1 MGGAVLPPR
10 GDFATLTDED
20 VAFFREVLEGSR
32 ATTGDD
38 VVRSRDVHFYDETPP
53 DVPSSSSSAS
63 SSSSSKVRLDAGS
76 LATANEDWMKKYRGR
91 SEVLLLPSTTAEV
104 SAVLARCHARGLAV
118 VPQGGNTGLVGGGV
132 PVHDEVVVNLRNM
145 REVVSVDR
153 SAGVVVAEAGVVLED
168 LETAANARGLT
179 IPLDLGAKGK
189 CQIGG
194 NVSTN
199 AGGLRLVRYGSL
211 RGTVLGLE
219 VVLADGRVL
228 DLCRAL
234 RKDNTGYDLKQL
246 FIGAE
251 GTLGVITKV
260 ALAAPPRPTAT
271 NVVFAGAPS
280 FAAAVAA
287 MRLAKRSL
295 GGALS
300 AFEFLDRASLE
311 LVLRELKGTK
321 EPLLGGRKKWPFYVV
336 VEAAE
341 TASTA
346 DETTFADEPFADET
360 KTKETKTKDAF
371 VSSPDVVVVDDNR
384 APPPSSARRAAAFRR
399 AGRRLSAFAAAAKRR
414 GLITAFAVGAN
425 ETHAS
430 RLWNLRER
438 VSLALKHAGATYKY
452 DLSLPTESMYDLV
465 DALRA
470 RVAAK
475 QNAENASERRRDD
488 DDDEKA
494 ARFFDFSTVSVLGY
508 GHLGDGNLHLNVSSP
523 TGYHPALLAIVE
535 PFVYEWTA
543 AAKGSV
549 SAEHGV
555 GFMKPE
561 QLAYS
566 KPGEAIEI
574 MRGVKAMLDP
584 KGILNPYKVL
594 PNKVP
599 PQIMQAKL

>member
-1 MGGAVLPPR
+1 MGGMDLPPR

-32 ATTGDD
+32 AGDD
-38 VVRSRDVHFYDETPP
+38 KTSF
-53 DVPSSSSSAS
+53 
-63 SSSSSKVRLDAGS
+63 SSSSSKVRVDAGS

-91 SEVLLLPSTTAEV
+91 SKVLLLPSTTGEV
-104 SAVLARCHARGLAV
+104 SRVLARCNARGLAV

-145 REVVSVDR
+145 RSVVSVDR
-153 SAGVVVAEAGVVLED
+153 SAGVVVTEAGVVLED
-168 LETAANARGLT
+168 LESAANARGLT
-179 IPLDLGAKGK
+179 VPLDLGAKGK

-228 DLCRAL
+228 DLLRTL

-251 GTLGVITKV
+251 GTLGVITKI
-260 ALAAPPRPTAT
+260 ALVAPPRPIAT
-271 NVVFAGAPS
+271 NVAFAGAPS
-280 FAAAVAA
+280 FRAAVAA
-287 MRLAKRSL
+287 MRLAKQSL

-311 LVLRELKGTK
+311 LVLRQLTGTK
-321 EPLLGGRKKWPFYVV
+321 DPLPHAKSPFYVV
-336 VEAAE
+336 VEVAE
-341 TASTA
+341 TETGGGHAPDPETI
-346 DETTFADEPFADET
+346 ENTTFKNEPEPGDLFT
-360 KTKETKTKDAF
+360 KKKKKKQT
-371 VSSPDVVVVDDNR
+371 R
-384 APPPSSARRAAAFRR
+384 AALAKARRRLAAF
-399 AGRRLSAFAAAAKRR
+399 ATDAKRR
-414 GLITAFAVGAN
+414 GLVTAFVVGAN
-425 ETHAS
+425 AKHAS
-430 RLWNLRER
+430 ALWNLRER
-438 VSLALKHAGATYKY
+438 VSLALKRAGATYKY
-452 DLSLPTESMYDLV
+452 DLSLPTETMYDAV
-465 DALRA
+465 EALRA
-470 RVAAK
+470 RVRAK
-475 QNAENASERRRDD
+475 RKEGS
-488 DDDEKA
+488 DEC
-494 ARFFDFSTVSVLGY
+494 FDYGSVSVMGY

-523 TGYHPALLAIVE
+523 GGYHAGLLSLVE

-555 GFMKPE
+555 GAMKRD
-561 QLAYS
+561 QLSYS
-566 KPGEAIEI
+566 KPSEAIEI

-594 PNKVP
+594 PARKTTP
-599 PQIMQAKL
+599 DHPRARL

>member
-1 MGGAVLPPR
+1 MTPKSTSVSPPWCRGTSSSAVRVARRARVTMGGMNLPPR

-32 ATTGDD
+32 AGDD
-38 VVRSRDVHFYDETPP
+38 KTSF
-53 DVPSSSSSAS
+53 
-63 SSSSSKVRLDAGS
+63 SSSSSKVRVDAGS

-91 SEVLLLPSTTAEV
+91 SKVLLLPSTTGEV
-104 SAVLARCHARGLAV
+104 SRVLARCNARGLAV

-145 REVVSVDR
+145 RSVVSVDR
-153 SAGVVVAEAGVVLED
+153 SAGVVVTEAGVVLED
-168 LETAANARGLT
+168 LESAVNAHGLT
-179 IPLDLGAKGK
+179 VPLDLGAKGK

-228 DLCRAL
+228 DLLRTL

-251 GTLGVITKV
+251 GTLGVITKI
-260 ALAAPPRPTAT
+260 ALVAPPRPIAT
-271 NVVFAGAPS
+271 NVAFAGAPS
-280 FAAAVAA
+280 FDAAVAA
-287 MRLAKRSL
+287 MRLAKQSL

-311 LVLRELKGTK
+311 LVLRELTGTK
-321 EPLLGGRKKWPFYVV
+321 DPLPHAKSPFYVV
-336 VEAAE
+336 VEVAE
-341 TASTA
+341 T
-346 DETTFADEPFADET
+346 ETGGGHTKNEQKNQPELLVLGK
-360 KTKETKTKDAF
+360 KTKQK
-371 VSSPDVVVVDDNR
+371 R
-384 APPPSSARRAAAFRR
+384 AALAKARRRLAAF
-399 AGRRLSAFAAAAKRR
+399 ANDAKRR
-414 GLITAFAVGAN
+414 GFVTAFVVGAN
-425 ETHAS
+425 AKHAS
-430 RLWNLRER
+430 ALWNLRER
-438 VSLALKHAGATYKY
+438 ISLALKRAGATYKY
-452 DLSLPTESMYDLV
+452 DLSLPTETMYDV
-465 DALRA
+465 VEALRA
-470 RVAAK
+470 RVLRAK
-475 QNAENASERRRDD
+475 RKEES
-488 DDDEKA
+488 DEKKTDSSA
-494 ARFFDFSTVSVLGY
+494 FFDYDTVSVMGY

-523 TGYHPALLAIVE
+523 GGYHAALLSLVE

-555 GFMKPE
+555 GAMKRD
-561 QLAYS
+561 QLEYS
-566 KPGEAIEI
+566 KPSEAIEI

-594 PNKVP
+594 PARKTTP
-599 PQIMQAKL
+599 DHPRARL